1 MISKVGEIRKEKQ
14 MTQDYLAQISG
25 ISRKYLSMIETNR
38 AVPSVDIASRIS
50 ENLAVNIDKLFIN
63 PEFVKD
69 YRCPKSIRFIDLFC
83 GIGGF
88 DMHPIKHLRIWM

>member
-50 ENLAVNIDKLFIN
+50 
-63 PEFVKD
+63 
-69 YRCPKSIRFIDLFC
+69 
-83 GIGGF
+83 
-88 DMHPIKHLRIWM
+88 